1 MKKKIFKYF
10 NILSKEQK
18 IEIENQQYDLL
29 TKCSNTTYI
38 RNSEL
43 SVIMGEYFKYK
54 PLFAQDELVSL
65 LESLN
70 FDFKGKLEL
79 SNKDY
84 SFLKEFY
91 AETIWDIYKTYSDR
105 ELVYY
110 DCALTLEYLRNK
122 FKSIHD
128 I

>member
-1 MKKKIFKYF
+1 MIKKIFKYF

-18 IEIENQQYDLL
+18 LEIESQQYDLL
-29 TKCSNTTYI
+29 TKCSNNTYI

-43 SVIMGEYFKYK
+43 SVIMGTYFKYR

-70 FDFKGKLEL
+70 FDFKGKSEL
-79 SNKDY
+79 TNKEY

-91 AETIWDIYKTYSDR
+91 AETIWDMRVS
-105 ELVYY
+105 L
-110 DCALTLEYLRNK
+110 L
-122 FKSIHD
+122 
-128 I
+128 